1 MTTLDSPLI
10 EKKAIVKHVPS
21 FSSFHCVTT
30 QTSLADHTDSFGESP
45 GPFIIR
51 MDHCINLLQPAVGEG
66 VVYNGASGF
75 RPQPLAPVMT
85 GHRVA
90 NLSTLVRGFDNQL
103 NGPNGL
109 VVQNDGEYRH
119 RLPRSHH
126 SVGHELFGISPRV
139 GLWDPGEVRGVS
151 NQQKWDTVGAE
162 RSGAGWRSGELPE
175 GPVVASSLF
184 DRLSLHLLVSW
195 FGCVTIT
202 SLRWIGV
209 RQTGFSLVME
219 DRQKARVAAPLPN
232 RARTVAWANGARI
245 LQGRASNSQEVLMEQ
260 EAIYVGIDVAKA
272 QVDVAVRPTDDSWEV
287 SYDDAGVRQLVSR
300 LKALEPVM
308 VLLEASGGLELPL
321 VAALATE
328 ELPVVVVNPRQ
339 VRDFARATGKLAKTD
354 ALDAAVLAHFAEAVR
369 PPVRPLRDA
378 ETQALNSLAARR
390 HQVMTMLVSEKN
402 RLSSATTVAVRP
414 RIEAHI
420 AWLERE
426 LDDLDEGLRQTLR
439 QSPVWRDKDDLLRT
453 VPGVGEQVS
462 LSLLAYLPELGT
474 LDRREIAALVG
485 VAPFNRDSGTL
496 RGKRTVWGGRA
507 RVRAALYMGALVASR
522 FNPLIRDFYQR
533 LLAAGKPKKLA
544 LTACM
549 RKLLVILN
557 SMLKHRSPWCDL
569 TPTVAGHSS

>member
-1 MTTLDSPLI
+1 
-10 EKKAIVKHVPS
+10 
-21 FSSFHCVTT
+21 
-30 QTSLADHTDSFGESP
+30 
-45 GPFIIR
+45 
-51 MDHCINLLQPAVGEG
+51 MDQEG
-66 VVYNGASGF
+66 
-75 RPQPLAPVMT
+75 
-85 GHRVA
+85 
-90 NLSTLVRGFDNQL
+90 
-103 NGPNGL
+103 
-109 VVQNDGEYRH
+109 
-119 RLPRSHH
+119 
-126 SVGHELFGISPRV
+126 
-139 GLWDPGEVRGVS
+139 
-151 NQQKWDTVGAE
+151 
-162 RSGAGWRSGELPE
+162 
-175 GPVVASSLF
+175 
-184 DRLSLHLLVSW
+184 
-195 FGCVTIT
+195 
-202 SLRWIGV
+202 
-209 RQTGFSLVME
+209 
-219 DRQKARVAAPLPN
+219 
-232 RARTVAWANGARI
+232 
-245 LQGRASNSQEVLMEQ
+245 
-260 EAIYVGIDVAKA
+260 IYVGIDVAKA

-378 ETQALNSLAARR
+378 ETQALNSLAAHR

-402 RLSSATTVAVRP
+402 RLSAATTVAVRP

-439 QSPVWRDKDDLLRT
+439 QSPVWREKDDLLRT

-474 LDRREIAALVG
+474 LDRRQIAALVG

-507 RVRAALYMGALVASR
+507 RIRAALYMGALVASR
-522 FNPLIRDFYQR
+522 FNPVIRDFYQR

-549 RKLLVILN
+549 RKLLIILN

-569 TPTVAGHSS
+569 TPAVAGHSS